1 MTDDLP
7 DSTDRIDHEL
17 AAPTG
22 PAVSDRYARLL
33 LEDDSVIVYDR
44 SCTDAWIQSD
54 FAIPLPVDGASVSCG
69 LSTPGSDLPD
79 IRRD

>member
-7 DSTDRIDHEL
+7 DTIDQTDHEL
-17 AAPTG
+17 AAPMD

-44 SCTDAWIQSD
+44 ASTEAWVQSD
-54 FAIPLPVDGASVSCG
+54 VAVTLPVAGTSMSDGVT
-69 LSTPGSDLPD
+69 TPASDLPD
-79 IRRD
+79 LRRD